1 MLNMSIDK
9 SAGGCF
15 RQSLHIRRCNMKK
28 ICMMFVAAALL
39 LAMYS
44 VPALATSA
52 VNAPAHVE
60 EIYYSNTGKTIITVD
75 ASVEI
80 PQAESIP
87 VYAVDVGLFTM
98 EEIERFAQ
106 VCFDGDAHTE
116 PPSDISIL
124 LEYEAPHNS
133 YTITGSREYLNGK
146 KAKLNIYTYF
156 DHDSQ
161 PFFTRLFY
169 QEPCEAYY
177 SYPIE
182 HSPGATDEL
191 LRQKAISIAKAIHPD
206 FDLAY
211 EEPARDMM
219 SETEQTGSRFCFTK
233 TISGVSTACTGED
246 CASYDNLQDTYN
258 RKYPYEK
265 LIIVFDHASGAKLV
279 FWECPYTV
287 TETLTDSAPLL
298 SFDQIMEIASR
309 LLPIKYAH
317 QEKYLE
323 YRNQQTYCKTTNRIT
338 LSYTRIQ
345 SKDNPKQ
352 FQLVPVWDFF
362 DAEAPDSSMLT
373 LNAIDGTAI
382 DRGYGY

>member
-1 MLNMSIDK
+1 
-9 SAGGCF
+9 
-15 RQSLHIRRCNMKK
+15 MKK
-28 ICMMFVAAALL
+28 VCMKFVAAVLL
-39 LAMYS
+39 LAMCG
-44 VPALATSA
+44 VPALAASA
-52 VNAPAHVE
+52 VNAPAHVNDT
-60 EIYYSNTGKTIITVD
+60 YYSNTGKTIITVD

-80 PQAESIP
+80 PQVECIP

-98 EEIERFAQ
+98 DEIERFAQ
-106 VCFDGDAHTE
+106 TCFDGDAHSE
-116 PPSDISIL
+116 LPSSLSVL
-124 LEYEAPHNS
+124 LEYEDPHNS

-161 PFFTRLFY
+161 PFYTGLFY
-169 QEPCEAYY
+169 SEPCESYY

-182 HSPGATDEL
+182 HSLGATDEQF
-191 LRQKAISIAKAIHPD
+191 RQKAISIAKAIHPD

-219 SETEQTGSRFCFTK
+219 SETENTGSRFYFTRTVADVA
-233 TISGVSTACTGED
+233 TICTGED

-279 FWECPYTV
+279 YWECPYTL
-287 TETLTDSAPLL
+287 TETLTDSAQLL
-298 SFDQIMEIASR
+298 SFEQTMEIASR

-317 QEKYLE
+317 QEKYLA
-323 YRNQQTYCKTTNRIT
+323 YRNQQAYCKTVDRIT
-338 LSYTRIQ
+338 LGYTRIQ

-362 DAEAPDSSMLT
+362 DAEAPDASMLT
-373 LNAIDGTAI
+373 LNAIDGTVI